1 MKKIAFAVALLLG
14 TSSMVM
20 TSCKSYDDESNTTE
34 NNDNTVNTIFSFNSS
49 DVTIVSSRSAEDSG
63 EYEQGTEAECKVNS
77 VRLYLFDSEKKT
89 LTATMSLKNL
99 KRTTEVD
106 NTSSVVYTSDKVA
119 APLGTFDIFAVA
131 NNNDFIAA
139 ETEAEFLNSIN
150 DVKYKEGN
158 ITDITGGIMMTNR
171 GNSNL
176 NVEIKKFEDPTKMN
190 TVTINLERSIARID
204 VSCAK
209 EAYPMKDGNGKEF
222 ATVKLN
228 DYYIVNLPTSFYN
241 FRHTAVLTELTPTEW
256 ALDKN
261 FGKIADVDGYVIDP
275 YFFKK
280 QVSAADFKNQDNYY
294 VNFYCDFA
302 KNQMK
307 WNALTPGKYI
317 TSYSLENC
325 MIQPAQKNGYST
337 GVMFRGEIIPS
348 ADNTFI
354 LGEDGKFKTVDPFNY
369 DVIYLFNYKFYAS
382 LAALAKAGVK
392 VKEGMTPQDLAFLDV
407 NVFEKENGKFGT
419 YYKYWIRH
427 LDNHQ
432 DLVMGVMEFGIVR
445 NNLYRVS
452 VKDILAPGPGKP
464 SVDPDPDDPDEG
476 EIRLKVEINVM
487 PWVVRS
493 QENIVL

>member
-1 MKKIAFAVALLLG
+1 MKKIAFAIALILG
-14 TSSMVM
+14 AGSMVM
-20 TSCKSYDDESNTTE
+20 SSCKSYDDESSNTIE
-34 NNDNTVNTIFSFNSS
+34 KNEAGNTVFRFNSS
-49 DVTIVSSRSAEDSG
+49 DVVIVNSRSAEDSG
-63 EYEQGTEAECKVNS
+63 EYEQGTEAECQVNS

-99 KRTTEVD
+99 KRAVEVESTT
-106 NTSSVVYTSDKVA
+106 SVIYTSDRVA
-119 APLGTFDIFAVA
+119 APIGTFDIFAVA
-131 NNNDFIAA
+131 NNDEFIAG
-139 ETEAEFLNSIN
+139 ETEEEFLNTIN
-150 DVKYKEGN
+150 DVKYKVGN

-171 GNSNL
+171 GNGNL

-204 VSCAK
+204 VSVAK
-209 EAYPMKDGNGKEF
+209 ESYPLKNGSGDVF
-222 ATVKLN
+222 ASIKLN
-228 DYYIVNLPTSFYN
+228 DYYLVNLPTSFYN
-241 FRHTAVLTELTPTEW
+241 FRHTAQLTELTPVDWE
-256 ALDKN
+256 LEKN
-261 FGKIADVDGYVIDP
+261 FGKIADVDGYAIDP

-294 VNFYCDFA
+294 VNFFCDFS
-302 KNQMK
+302 KDNMQ

-337 GVMFRGEIIPS
+337 GVVFRGEIIPS

-354 LGEDGKFKTVDPFNY
+354 VGSDGQFKTVDPYNY

-382 LAALAKAGVK
+382 LEALAKAGVK
-392 VKEGMTPQDLAFLDV
+392 IKEGMTAEDLAFLDV
-407 NVFEKENGKFGT
+407 TAYGKENGKFAT

-427 LDNHQ
+427 LDNHL

-452 VKDILAPGPGKP
+452 VKDILSPGPGKP
-464 SVDPDPDDPDEG
+464 SFDPDPDDPDEG
-476 EIRLKVEINVM
+476 EIRLKVEINVL
-487 PWVVRS
+487 PWVDRK